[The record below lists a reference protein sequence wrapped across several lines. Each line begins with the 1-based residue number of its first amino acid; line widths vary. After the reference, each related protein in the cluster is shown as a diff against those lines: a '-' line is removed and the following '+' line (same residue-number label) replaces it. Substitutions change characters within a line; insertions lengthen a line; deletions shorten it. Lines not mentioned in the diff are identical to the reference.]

1 MKLIRK
7 EKAMKKSV
15 LQKIPQNWKTPKGQA
30 MKMAL
35 ENTISSIIESEDEG
49 LNFGQESGIN
59 TLESGTGMW
68 VCPLD
73 QDNIDLDFLK
83 IYREFRM
90 RS

>member
-1 MKLIRK
+1 
-7 EKAMKKSV
+7 MKKSV

-68 VCPLD
+68 VCPLTKTTL
-73 QDNIDLDFLK
+73 I
-83 IYREFRM
+83 
-90 RS
+90 